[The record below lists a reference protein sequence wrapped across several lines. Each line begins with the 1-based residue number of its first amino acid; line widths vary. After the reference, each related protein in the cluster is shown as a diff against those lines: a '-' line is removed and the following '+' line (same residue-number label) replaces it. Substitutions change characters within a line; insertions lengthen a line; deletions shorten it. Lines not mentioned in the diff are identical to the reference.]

1 MTLLQGIL
9 ENYNFIIRFCKISV
23 IKTTTGRDE
32 SPPAAALVIFE
43 D

>member
-9 ENYNFIIRFCKISV
+9 ENCVLIIRFCKISV

-32 SPPAAALVIFE
+32 SPPAAALVIFG

>member
-23 IKTTTGRDE
+23 ITTTGRDE

>member
-9 ENYNFIIRFCKISV
+9 ENYDFIIRFCKISV
-23 IKTTTGRDE
+23 IKTTAGRDE
-32 SPPAAALVIFE
+32 SPPAAALVIFG